1 VDRAAAAGAR
11 RAGLGVQPRPLAA
24 APALTQDR
32 RMAAAPAPVSAA
44 RPPGNHGNPSCVIT
58 CAFYDGAGKRHDIPL
73 DSISDCLERE
83 DGFVWIG
90 LYEPGEPV
98 LVKVQEEFGL
108 HDLAIE
114 DAAKAH
120 QRPKVE
126 SYGNSLFV
134 VVNTA
139 QLVGDRIRYG
149 ETHAFLGPRFLVTVR
164 HGASL
169 SYAPVRAR
177 LEREPALLAM
187 GPSFALYAV
196 LDFVV
201 DNYLPIMDEFR
212 DTLET
217 LEKDIFS
224 ENYRRQTVVKLYEL
238 KRELNKMRLVVAPLQ
253 DVLSHIRRNPGGV
266 MIPDEVGLYLRD
278 VLDHAARISDAI
290 DTLREMLGTALS
302 VNLSLVTLAQGETV
316 KRLGAWAALLAAPT
330 LITSW
335 YGRNFTH
342 MPELGGGYAYPL
354 LAGGVVVVCVVLYR
368 LFKRAR
374 WL

>member
-1 VDRAAAAGAR
+1 MTQAADQR
-11 RAGLGVQPRPLAA
+11 D
-24 APALTQDR
+24 T
-32 RMAAAPAPVSAA
+32 
-44 RPPGNHGNPSCVIT
+44 GNPACVIT
-58 CAFYDGAGKRHDIPL
+58 CAYYDGQGKRHDIHL
-73 DSISDCLERE
+73 DAISDCLARP
-83 DGFVWIG
+83 DGFVWVG
-90 LYEPGEPV
+90 LYEPAQAV
-98 LVKVQEEFGL
+98 LDKIQEEFCL

-126 SYGNSLFV
+126 AYGQSLFV

-139 QLVGDRIRYG
+139 QLVNDRIRYG

-177 LEREPALLAM
+177 MEREPEQMKL
-187 GPSFALYAV
+187 GPAFALYAI

-201 DNYLPIMDEFR
+201 DNYLPIMDEFSQ
-212 DTLET
+212 TLEA
-217 LEKDIFS
+217 LEKDIFAES
-224 ENYRRQTVVKLYEL
+224 YRRQTVVKLYEL

-253 DVLSHIRRNPGGV
+253 DVLAHVRRNPQNLV
-266 MIPDEVGLYLRD
+266 SDEVGLYLRD
-278 VLDHAARISDAI
+278 VLDHAKRINDAI

-335 YGRNFTH
+335 YGMNFAN
-342 MPELGGGYAYPL
+342 MPELHGRYAYPL
-354 LAGGVVVVCVVLYR
+354 LAGAVAITCVVLYR

>member
-1 VDRAAAAGAR
+1 MNTAAD
-11 RAGLGVQPRPLAA
+11 PRD
-24 APALTQDR
+24 T
-32 RMAAAPAPVSAA
+32 
-44 RPPGNHGNPSCVIT
+44 GNPQCVIT
-58 CAFYDGAGKRHDIPL
+58 CAWYDGDGRRHDIHL
-73 DSISDCLERE
+73 DRISDCLAQP
-83 DGFVWIG
+83 DGFVWVG
-90 LYEPGEPV
+90 LYEPAQSV
-98 LVKVQEEFGL
+98 LDKIQEEFCL

-126 SYGNSLFV
+126 SYGQSLFV

-139 QLVGDRIRYG
+139 QLVNDRIRYG
-149 ETHAFLGPRFLVTVR
+149 ETHAFLGERFLVTVR

-169 SYAPVRAR
+169 SYAPVRTR
-177 LEREPALLAM
+177 MEREPEQMKL
-187 GPSFALYAV
+187 GPAFALYAI

-212 DTLET
+212 DTLES
-217 LEKDIFS
+217 LEKDIFA
-224 ENYRRQTVVKLYEL
+224 ENYSRQTVVRLYEL

-253 DVLSHIRRNPGGV
+253 DVLAHVRRNPV
-266 MIPDEVGLYLRD
+266 NLVSDEVGLYLRD
-278 VLDHAARISDAI
+278 VLDHAKRINDSI

-335 YGRNFTH
+335 YGMNFAS
-342 MPELGGGYAYPL
+342 MPELQGRYAYPL
-354 LAGGVVVVCVVLYR
+354 LAGGVVVVCVALYR

>member
-1 VDRAAAAGAR
+1 MH
-11 RAGLGVQPRPLAA
+11 A
-24 APALTQDR
+24 AP
-32 RMAAAPAPVSAA
+32 PA
-44 RPPGNHGNPSCVIT
+44 NPACVVN
-58 CAFYDGAGKRHDIPL
+58 CSYYDAQGKRRSLDL
-73 DSISDCLERE
+73 DSISDVLQDDQ
-83 DGFVWIG
+83 DGFVWVG
-90 LYEPGEPV
+90 LYEPDEAV
-98 LVKVQEEFGL
+98 LLKLQEEFGL

-114 DAAKAH
+114 DTRKAH

-126 SYGNSLFV
+126 NYGSSLFV
-134 VVNTA
+134 VVHTA
-139 QLVGDRIRYG
+139 QVVDERIRYG
-149 ETHAFLGPRFLVTVR
+149 ETHAFLGRRYLVTVR

-177 LEREPALLAM
+177 LERDPELLTM
-187 GPSFALYAV
+187 GPSFCLYAV
-196 LDFVV
+196 LDAVV
-201 DNYLPIMDEFR
+201 DNYLPITDSFR
-212 DTLET
+212 DTLDL

-224 ENYRRQTVVKLYEL
+224 ESYKRRTVIRLYEL
-238 KRELNKMRLVVAPLQ
+238 KRELNKMRLAVAPMHDSLAQ
-253 DVLSHIRRNPGGV
+253 IQRNQGLL
-266 MIPDEVGLYLRD
+266 IHDEVKLYMRD

-335 YGRNFTH
+335 YGMNFKF
-342 MPELGGGYAYPL
+342 MPELDGRFAYPL
-354 LAGGVVVVCVVLYR
+354 LITSVGVVCVVLYR

>member
-1 VDRAAAAGAR
+1 MSEQHQRD
-11 RAGLGVQPRPLAA
+11 PDN
-24 APALTQDR
+24 PA
-32 RMAAAPAPVSAA
+32 
-44 RPPGNHGNPSCVIT
+44 CVIT
-58 CAFYDGAGKRHDIPL
+58 CAYYDGQGRRHDIGL
-73 DSISDCLERE
+73 DRISEELER
-83 DGFVWIG
+83 DVAGFVWVG
-90 LYEPGEPV
+90 LYEPGEDV
-98 LVKVQEEFGL
+98 LRLLQAEFGL

-114 DAAKAH
+114 DALKAH

-126 SYGNSLFV
+126 NYGNSLFV

-139 QLVGDRIRYG
+139 QLVEERIRYG
-149 ETHAFLGPRFLVTVR
+149 ETHTFLGQRFLLTVR

-169 SYAPVRAR
+169 SYTPVRAR
-177 LEREPALLAM
+177 MEREPEMLAL
-187 GPSFALYAV
+187 GPAFSLYGI

-201 DNYLPIMDEFR
+201 DNYLPIMDAFR
-212 DTLET
+212 DTLDS

-224 ENYRRQTVVKLYEL
+224 ESYKRRTVVRLYEL

-253 DVLSHIRRNPGGV
+253 DVLAHLKRNPSHLV
-266 MIPDEVGLYLRD
+266 PDEIVVYLRD
-278 VLDHAARISDAI
+278 VLDHAVRINDAI

-335 YGRNFTH
+335 YGMNFTH
-342 MPELGGGYAYPL
+342 MPELGGRYAYPIL
-354 LAGGVVVVCVVLYR
+354 IGGVALSCIVLYR

>member
-1 VDRAAAAGAR
+1 MPGMTEPSS
-11 RAGLGVQPRPLAA
+11 QPRPDN
-24 APALTQDR
+24 PA
-32 RMAAAPAPVSAA
+32 
-44 RPPGNHGNPSCVIT
+44 CVIT
-58 CAFYDGAGKRHDIPL
+58 CAYYDGQGRRRDVGL
-73 DSISDCLERE
+73 DRISEELEQDK
-83 DGFVWIG
+83 DGFIWVG
-90 LYEPGEPV
+90 LYEPGEDV
-98 LVKVQEEFGL
+98 LRLLQAEFGL

-114 DAAKAH
+114 DTLKAH

-139 QLVGDRIRYG
+139 QLVDERIRYG
-149 ETHAFLGPRFLVTVR
+149 ETHAFLGARFLLTVR

-177 LEREPALLAM
+177 MEREPAMLVL
-187 GPSFALYAV
+187 GPAFSLYGI

-212 DTLET
+212 DTLES

-224 ENYRRQTVVKLYEL
+224 ESYKRRTVTRLYEL

-253 DVLSHIRRNPGGV
+253 DVLAHLKRNPSPL
-266 MIPDEVGLYLRD
+266 IPNEIVVYLRD
-278 VLDHAARISDAI
+278 VLDHAVRINDTI

-330 LITSW
+330 LIASW
-335 YGRNFTH
+335 YGMNFAH
-342 MPELGGGYAYPL
+342 MPELGGRYAYPL
-354 LAGGVVVVCVVLYR
+354 LIGVVAVACAVLYR

>member
-1 VDRAAAAGAR
+1 MPAMTE
-11 RAGLGVQPRPLAA
+11 QHPPRHPDN
-24 APALTQDR
+24 PA
-32 RMAAAPAPVSAA
+32 
-44 RPPGNHGNPSCVIT
+44 CVVT
-58 CAFYDGAGKRHDIPL
+58 CAYYDGQGRRHDIGL
-73 DSISDCLERE
+73 DDINEALER
-83 DGFVWIG
+83 DAGGFVWVG
-90 LYEPGEPV
+90 LYEPGEDV
-98 LVKVQEEFGL
+98 LRLLQAEFGL

-114 DAAKAH
+114 DALKAH
-120 QRPKVE
+120 QRPKAE

-134 VVNTA
+134 VVKTA
-139 QLVGDRIRYG
+139 QLVEERIRYG
-149 ETHAFLGPRFLVTVR
+149 ETHAFLGERFLLTVR

-169 SYAPVRAR
+169 SYTPVRTR
-177 LEREPALLAM
+177 MEREPAMLAL
-187 GPSFALYAV
+187 GPAFSLYGI

-224 ENYRRQTVVKLYEL
+224 ENYKRRTVVRLYEL

-253 DVLSHIRRNPGGV
+253 DVLAHLKRNPGHL
-266 MIPDEVGLYLRD
+266 IADEIVVYLRD
-278 VLDHAARISDAI
+278 VLDHAVRINDAI

-335 YGRNFTH
+335 YGMNFAH
-342 MPELGGGYAYPL
+342 MPELGGRWSYPIL
-354 LAGGVVVVCVVLYR
+354 IGVVTVSCVALYR
-368 LFKRAR
+368 LFKRAD

>member
-1 VDRAAAAGAR
+1 MVIAADHR
-11 RAGLGVQPRPLAA
+11 D
-24 APALTQDR
+24 T
-32 RMAAAPAPVSAA
+32 
-44 RPPGNHGNPSCVIT
+44 GNPECVIT
-58 CAFYDGAGKRHDIPL
+58 CAWYDGAGQRHDIHL
-73 DSISDCLERE
+73 DRISDCLAQPE
-83 DGFVWIG
+83 GFVWVG
-90 LYEPGEPV
+90 LYEPGQAV
-98 LVKVQEEFGL
+98 LDKIQEEFCL

-126 SYGNSLFV
+126 SYGQSLFV

-139 QLVGDRIRYG
+139 QLVNDRIRYG
-149 ETHAFLGPRFLVTVR
+149 ETHAFLGARFLVTVR

-177 LEREPALLAM
+177 MERDPEMMKLGPA
-187 GPSFALYAV
+187 FALYAI

-212 DTLET
+212 DTLDA
-217 LEKDIFS
+217 LEKDIFA
-224 ENYRRQTVVKLYEL
+224 ENYSRQTVVKLYEL

-253 DVLSHIRRNPGGV
+253 DVLAHVRRNHSNLV
-266 MIPDEVGLYLRD
+266 PDEVGIYLRD
-278 VLDHAARISDAI
+278 VLDHAKRINDAI

-335 YGRNFTH
+335 YGMNFAH
-342 MPELGGGYAYPL
+342 MPELEGRYAYPL
-354 LAGGVVVVCVVLYR
+354 LAVGVAVVCVGLYR
-368 LFKRAR
+368 LFKRAK

>member
-1 VDRAAAAGAR
+1 MTQAAD
-11 RAGLGVQPRPLAA
+11 PRD
-24 APALTQDR
+24 T
-32 RMAAAPAPVSAA
+32 
-44 RPPGNHGNPSCVIT
+44 GNPACVIT
-58 CAFYDGAGKRHDIPL
+58 CAYYDGEGKRHDIHL
-73 DSISDCLERE
+73 DAISDCLARP
-83 DGFVWIG
+83 DGFVWVG
-90 LYEPGEPV
+90 LYEPAQPV
-98 LVKVQEEFGL
+98 LDKIQEEFCL

-126 SYGNSLFV
+126 SYGQSLFV

-139 QLVGDRIRYG
+139 QLVNDRIRYG
-149 ETHAFLGPRFLVTVR
+149 ETHAFLGSRFLVTVR

-169 SYAPVRAR
+169 SYAPVRSR
-177 LEREPALLAM
+177 MEREPEQMKL
-187 GPSFALYAV
+187 GPAFALYAI

-201 DNYLPIMDEFR
+201 DNYLPIMDEFSE
-212 DTLET
+212 TLEA
-217 LEKDIFS
+217 LEKDIFA
-224 ENYRRQTVVKLYEL
+224 ETYRRQTVVKLYEL

-253 DVLSHIRRNPGGV
+253 DVLAHVRRNPQNLV
-266 MIPDEVGLYLRD
+266 SDEVGLYLRD
-278 VLDHAARISDAI
+278 VLDHAKRINDAI

-335 YGRNFTH
+335 YGMNFAN
-342 MPELGGGYAYPL
+342 MPELHTRHGYFVL
-354 LAGGVVVVCVVLYR
+354 IGVVVVVCGVLYR
-368 LFKRAR
+368 YLRKVR